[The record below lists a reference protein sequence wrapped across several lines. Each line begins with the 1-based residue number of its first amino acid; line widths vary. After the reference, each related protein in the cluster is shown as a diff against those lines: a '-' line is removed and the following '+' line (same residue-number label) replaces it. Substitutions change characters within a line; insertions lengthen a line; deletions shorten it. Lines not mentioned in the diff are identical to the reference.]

1 MEALWHRLWERFWVL
16 PALCC
21 VAAFVLGATLPELDD
36 AFVSGNVLVFGGGPD
51 GARSLLSAIVTSM
64 ISVTGLVF
72 SITVVSLQ
80 LASSQFSP
88 RVLRA
93 FLDSRITQLT
103 LGFFAGTFLYS
114 LVVLRSVRGDSDVPA
129 FVPQLSVTGAFVLV
143 VASVGMFVVYIHHIT
158 NSIRVVT
165 IISAVGDDTRS
176 LIARLQ
182 DGDDSESG
190 RDPGLGAPTRVITS
204 SGHGVVTEVRRQAL
218 VRRAE
223 HSGVVLEVLP
233 AIGDFVASGMP
244 LVAVHDRRGPAGDLD
259 GDVGGGLDDDAVRDA
274 VRLEPERS
282 MQEDIGFGFRQLVD
296 VAERALSPGIND
308 PTTAIQVIDEL
319 HDLLRRLAAE
329 PDPGSVHTD
338 GDGQARLVVR
348 RIPFAGVL
356 RLAVEEIAHYGR
368 DAVRIRPRLDALLD
382 DLASVAA
389 PEHRSDISAVRRQ
402 LASAD
407 A

>member
-1 MEALWHRLWERFWVL
+1 MEGLWHRLWERFWVL

-21 VAAFVLGATLPELDD
+21 VAAFLLGVTLPELDD
-36 AFVSGNVLVFGGGPD
+36 TIVGGNVLVFGGGPD

-64 ISVTGLVF
+64 ISVTTLVF

-129 FVPQLSVTGAFVLV
+129 FVPQLSVTGAFALV
-143 VASVGMFVVYIHHIT
+143 VASVGMFVLYIHHIT

-165 IISAVGDDTRS
+165 IISSVGDDTRS
-176 LIARLQ
+176 LITRLQ
-182 DGDDSESG
+182 DGDEDRRSPQL
-190 RDPGLGAPTRVITS
+190 DQPHRVISS
-204 SGHGVVTEVRRQAL
+204 SGHGVVTEVRRDAL
-218 VRRAE
+218 VRQAKD
-223 HSGVVLEVLP
+223 SAVLLEIRP
-233 AIGDFVASGMP
+233 AIGDFVATDMP
-244 LVAVHDRRGPAGDLD
+244 LVAVYGTADA
-259 GDVGGGLDDDAVRDA
+259 LDDDAVRDA

-282 MQEDIGFGFRQLVD
+282 MQEDVGFGVRQLVD
-296 VAERALSPGIND
+296 IAERALSPGIND

-319 HDLLRRLAAE
+319 HDLFRRLAAR
-329 PDPGSVHTD
+329 PDPGCVHTD
-338 GDGQARLVVR
+338 DDGHARLVVR

-356 RLAVEEIAHYGR
+356 RLAVEEIAHYGKG
-368 DAVRIRPRLDALLD
+368 AVRIHPRLEEMLR

-389 PEHRSDISAVRRQ
+389 PEHRGDIAAVRQ
-402 LASAD
+402 ELGAQAS
-407 A
+407 

>member
-1 MEALWHRLWERFWVL
+1 MQALWHRLWQPFWVL

-21 VAAFVLGATLPELDD
+21 VVAFALGAILPEVDG

-88 RVLRA
+88 RVLRT
-93 FLDSRITQLT
+93 FLDSRVTQLT
-103 LGFFAGTFLYS
+103 LGLFAGTFLYS

-165 IISAVGDDTRS
+165 IISAVGDETRS
-176 LIARLQ
+176 LIARLK
-182 DGDDSESG
+182 DGDDDESR
-190 RDPGLGAPTRVITS
+190 RDPKLGEPTRVIAS

-218 VRRAE
+218 VRRAQ
-223 HSGVVLEVLP
+223 HSGAVLEVLP

-244 LVAVHDRRGPAGDLD
+244 LVAVHGDQGN
-259 GDVGGGLDDDAVRDA
+259 GDELDDAAVRDA

-296 VAERALSPGIND
+296 IAERALSPGIND
-308 PTTAIQVIDEL
+308 PTTAIQVIDQL
-319 HDLLRRLAAE
+319 HDLLRSLAVQ
-329 PDPGSVHTD
+329 PDPGHVHTD
-338 GDGQARLVVR
+338 GDGQPRLVVR
-348 RIPFAGVL
+348 RVPFAGVL
-356 RLAVEEIAHYGR
+356 RLAVEEITHYGR
-368 DAVRIRPRLDALLD
+368 DAVRIRARLSDMLD
-382 DLASVAA
+382 DLASVAS
-389 PEHRSDISAVRRQ
+389 PEHRSDISAVRQ
-402 LASAD
+402 QMASAN